1 MDNFDFMQHS
11 QLVNSVQ
18 QHTDV
23 AKQLAANSLSKMT
36 KEVQG
41 ISDALGSPLLMT
53 SVTKMGSAGLKALGV
68 SENVAS
74 KLVGGDLSGAANAAA
89 QGAAQG
95 ALKAVL
101 PGAQG
106 ALDAAL
112 PGAQGALNAAL
123 PGATTTVMNP
133 AFSPNA
139 LAMNPNVGLTSTPAG
154 TAGTVAPAGTAGASD
169 AAGTVLPPAAPVI
182 PPVAP
187 VAPVAA
193 TEEGGELAGAAL
205 SEAPV
210 EAGLAATGLGIAIP
224 LVLGL
229 GAILGGAFG
238 VSQSAPSISTP
249 LTTYGSNIG

>member
-106 ALDAAL
+106 ALSS
-112 PGAQGALNAAL
+112 AL